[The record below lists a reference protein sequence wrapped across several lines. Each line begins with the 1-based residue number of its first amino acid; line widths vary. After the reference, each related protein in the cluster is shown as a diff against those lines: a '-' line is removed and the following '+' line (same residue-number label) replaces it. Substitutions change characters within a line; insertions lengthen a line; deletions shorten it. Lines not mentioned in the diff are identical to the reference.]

1 MSETPPAKTVRAKP
15 NHTPRYG
22 IARRVTIVG
31 AVVNLLLALVKV
43 VVGFIGQS
51 QALIADGI
59 HSFSDL
65 ISDAVVLIASKHGSR
80 EPDPEHPYGHGR
92 IETLATVVVGL
103 LLFGVTIGILY
114 DAATRLLEP
123 ERLLQPG
130 LVALVAAV
138 FSVLAKEALTQY
150 TLAAAKRIR
159 SSLLRA
165 NAWHHRSDAI
175 SSVVVIIGV
184 AGSMAGLPYL
194 DAVAAVFVALMIAK
208 IAWDLSW
215 GGIRE
220 LIDTGLDDETV
231 ERIRTIIMSV
241 EGVRALHMLRSR
253 RMGADALVDVH
264 IILEDPLISV
274 SEGHQISET
283 VRVRL
288 VRELEDVEDVT
299 VHIDPEDDEIHA
311 PCAGLPLRSR
321 ILDTLR
327 QQWDGIP
334 NTDAIERV
342 TIHYL
347 DGHVHL
353 ELLMPGHLTHSAE
366 EREAIKKAITGPA
379 QQIDYVG
386 SVVVRFS

>member
-1 MSETPPAKTVRAKP
+1 MSDIPSSSATRS
-15 NHTPRYG
+15 NRGDHPRYSV
-22 IARRVTIVG
+22 ARRVTVVG
-31 AVVNLLLALVKV
+31 AVVNLLLAVAKV
-43 VVGFIGQS
+43 VTGFVGQS

-65 ISDAVVLIASKHGSR
+65 ISDAVVLVASKHGSR

-103 LLFGVTIGILY
+103 LLFGVTTGILY
-114 DAATRLLEP
+114 DAATRLMEP

-130 LVALVAAV
+130 LLALGAAV

-231 ERIRTIIMSV
+231 EHIRSIIMSV
-241 EGVRALHMLRSR
+241 EGVEALHMLRSR

-264 IILEDPLISV
+264 ILLKDPLISV

-283 VRVRL
+283 IRVRL

-311 PCAGLPLRSR
+311 PCAGLPLRGQV
-321 ILDTLR
+321 LEALH
-327 QQWDGIP
+327 QQWEGVSGA
-334 NTDAIERV
+334 DAIERI
-342 TIHYL
+342 TLHYL
-347 DGHVHL
+347 NGRVHL
-353 ELLMPGHLTHSAE
+353 ELLIADDLTHNSE
-366 EREAIKKAITGPA
+366 KRDAIKKAIAGPA
-379 QQIDYVG
+379 EQIDYVG
-386 SVVVRFS
+386 SVTVKFS